1 MRQELVTLVSSW
13 CSKIIPR
20 IDWSKRN
27 ILPDKKS
34 LHNVTYEVDKN
45 AAANRS
51 VGKSRSLMT
60 ANILDGKRWGA
71 SRLPSH
77 RWNQKERGIERQRGR
92 SLTKGKKDSHRGWGK
107 FMAVNI
113 IIPGE
118 FRTGSQ
124 LTKRLVNIENFFLP
138 DLSPAERNNLLSWYR
153 FAFLPEEAKGW
164 LRNSDNKRTWTKMEQ
179 YQ

>member
-1 MRQELVTLVSSW
+1 MKRSTKLTCIAHRCMRQELVTLVSSW
-13 CSKIIPR
+13 CPKIISR

-51 VGKSRSLMT
+51 VGKSRSSMT
-60 ANILDGKRWGA
+60 ANILDGKRWGVL
-71 SRLPSH
+71 RLPSH
-77 RWNQKERGIERQRGR
+77 RWNQKECGIERQRGR
-92 SLTKGKKDSHRGWGK
+92 SLTKGKKYSHRGRRK

-118 FRTGSQ
+118 FRTGIS
-124 LTKRLVNIENFFLP
+124 TYEETREYRKFLP
-138 DLSPAERNNLLSWYR
+138 ARLIPGRAE
-153 FAFLPEEAKGW
+153 
-164 LRNSDNKRTWTKMEQ
+164 
-179 YQ
+179 